1 LKKDINAG
9 TNMEKI
15 ILEKGKGKTTEL
27 IKRSSESGH
36 YIVCFS
42 IDEAS
47 RISAEARSMG
57 LDIPLPIS
65 YGEFIYRKYSS
76 RNIKGFLIDNAD
88 LLIEFISQ
96 VPVTAITMTP

>member
-1 LKKDINAG
+1 
-9 TNMEKI
+9 MEKI
-15 ILEKGKGKTTEL
+15 ILERGEGKTTEL
-27 IKRSSESGH
+27 IKKSAEAGH

-47 RISAEARSMG
+47 RISAEARSMD
-57 LDIPLPIS
+57 LEIPLPIT
-65 YGEFIYRKYSS
+65 YREFIEGRYSS

>member
-1 LKKDINAG
+1 
-9 TNMEKI
+9 MEKI

-76 RNIKGFLIDNAD
+76 RYIKGFLIDNAD